1 MTSTNSPWLTVIA
14 PSSVSYWYKGFA
26 RSESQVIFPGETES
40 GPLELC
46 AEIEAKASGKR
57 VRIYSGHDSLL
68 RDWATS
74 LLLCERGFEAQSQTG
89 MAVAAG
95 LDKILQKRLLGLEG
109 IEVPD
114 WGSRE
119 SDLPVEGRILVKMR
133 GATQSRGLSW
143 AGSGAVAGWGSYW
156 ESFVAGLEYSV
167 VVHCSP
173 GGATVFPPVWKGRV
187 REDLVPPWQ
196 RCRLLPSGLGSDVA
210 RTLQEIA
217 ARVCRLIDAWGF
229 VEVEFIVP
237 DAGHPLV
244 VDVNPRISG
253 TMRISGMATET
264 PLFDMFERPV
274 DGVTM
279 LPPTRFAA
287 EIPYAG
293 TPFTRT
299 DVIATS
305 RITCAGDSPAQVL
318 ETLVE
323 HGYAAG
329 TSDWP
334 EVWLAD

>member
-1 MTSTNSPWLTVIA
+1 MTSANPPWLAVVA
-14 PSSVSYWYKGFA
+14 PSSVSHWYKRFSH
-26 RSESQVIFPGETES
+26 SESEVIFPGETES
-40 GPLELC
+40 GPVELC
-46 AEIEAKASGKR
+46 AEIEAKALRKR

-68 RDWATS
+68 RDWTTS
-74 LLLCERGFEAQSQTG
+74 LLLRERGFEVQSQSG

-109 IEVPD
+109 IAVPD
-114 WGSRE
+114 WGSSE
-119 SDLPVEGRILVKMR
+119 SDLPIEGRILVKMR
-133 GATQSRGLSW
+133 GATQSRGLTW
-143 AGSGAVAGWGSYW
+143 ARLGTLAEWGSYW

-167 VVHCSP
+167 VVHCIP

-196 RCRLLPSGLGSDVA
+196 RCRLLPSGLGVEVA
-210 RTLQEIA
+210 RKLQEIA

-237 DAGHPLV
+237 DRGDPLV

-274 DGVTM
+274 EGVTM
-279 LPPTRFAA
+279 LPPTQFAA

-293 TPFTRT
+293 TPFTRSG
-299 DVIATS
+299 VIATS

-323 HGYAAG
+323 HGYSAG